1 MIINQWSLQA
11 GCTVQQWREKERERD
26 VILLKTGPRR
36 PDIIFVKHDSS
47 IVRPVC
53 GYSMM
58 EQVRLCAVWPMD
70 NLLGSSMNHIQG
82 WMTVWQCCCPDLE
95 NGCLSTTT
103 TRVKI
108 LEVIWQARASPTV
121 VPAPVRE
128 GEGEGDE
135 NPIHLLL
142 RSFAILFV
150 RQSLSAF
157 LASRRGKGN
166 SAILAPV

>member
-1 MIINQWSLQA
+1 M
-11 GCTVQQWREKERERD
+11 ER
-26 VILLKTGPRR
+26 
-36 PDIIFVKHDSS
+36 
-47 IVRPVC
+47 
-53 GYSMM
+53 
-58 EQVRLCAVWPMD
+58 VRLCAVWPTE
-70 NLLGSSMNHIQG
+70 NWLGSSMNHIQG
-82 WMTVWQCCCPDLE
+82 WMTVWECCCPDKE

-121 VPAPVRE
+121 VPVRE

-150 RQSLSAF
+150 RQSHFLHFLHREGERGTVPHWLQCSGFTAEFALSLISF
-157 LASRRGKGN
+157 LLRISNIYTVFSYKVKTRLRELAPRVRGSQDAASRN
-166 SAILAPV
+166 LFFTV